1 MPKSPLISQIVAMT
15 ENRVIGRDNAMPWHL
30 PADLAHFKQT
40 TLGKPIVMGRKAH
53 EAIGRP
59 LPGRRNIVMTRNPD
73 YAAAGCDVAHSAEQ
87 ALAAAGDVEEVAIIG
102 GEDIYRLFLPMTDRI
117 HLTLIHTELEGDTW
131 FPSLDERHWRVA
143 EERERPADDKNPY
156 RMTFRRLE
164 RIRNAPMG

>member
-1 MPKSPLISQIVAMT
+1 MPKPPLISQIVAMT

-59 LPGRRNIVMTRNPD
+59 LPGRRNIVMTRNPE
-73 YAAAGCDVAHSAEQ
+73 YSAAGCEVVHSAEQ
-87 ALAAAGDVEEVAIIG
+87 ALAAAGETEEIAIIG
-102 GEDIYRLFLPMTDRI
+102 GEDIYRLFLPMTDLI

-131 FPSLDERHWRVA
+131 FPALDERDWRIV
-143 EERERPADDKNPY
+143 EEQERPADDKNPY
-156 RMTFRRLE
+156 RITFQRLE
-164 RIRNAPMG
+164 RKRERDF

>member
-1 MPKSPLISQIVAMT
+1 MPKTPLISQIVAMT

-73 YAAAGCDVAHSAEQ
+73 YAAAGCDVVHSAEQ
-87 ALAAAGDVEEVAIIG
+87 ALAAAGDVGEVAIIG
-102 GEDIYRLFLPMTDRI
+102 GEDIYRLFLPVTNLI
-117 HLTLIHTELEGDTW
+117 HLTLIHAELEGDTW
-131 FPSLDERHWRVA
+131 FPALDEGAWRIV
-143 EERERPADDKNPY
+143 EEQERPADARNPY
-156 RMTFRRLE
+156 RMTFQRLE
-164 RIRNAPMG
+164 RIET